1 MTLATV
7 PNHETILNNDEYFC
21 GIIEPLMDLSYQF
34 SDNEMEK
41 LPLQLQYYDRTR
53 ISDFSLINKLLD
65 IIYKLISTG
74 TGLDCLSRKGIYA
87 VLRELDKSLNHLSQK
102 NILFN
107 EGNFK
112 EYGSKDDWQE
122 ERIGNEIC
130 KRTVQNEN
138 KMKLIDENSD
148 LLHLLIGILINSSE
162 NIK

>member
-1 MTLATV
+1 M
-7 PNHETILNNDEYFC
+7 
-21 GIIEPLMDLSYQF
+21 
-34 SDNEMEK
+34 
-41 LPLQLQYYDRTR
+41 
-53 ISDFSLINKLLD
+53 
-65 IIYKLISTG
+65 
-74 TGLDCLSRKGIYA
+74 
-87 VLRELDKSLNHLSQK
+87 NHLSQK